1 MRSVVLAFAALGLT
15 VGLLASV
22 SGWAGTLYVEPGQM
36 SRAYATT
43 ADIAVQVRV
52 GLFLDW
58 WTKAQPIV
66 GAVVGAAFGFTL
78 FRCGFRLTRDGRP
91 G

>member
-22 SGWAGTLYVEPGQM
+22 SGWADILYVEPGQM

-43 ADIAVQVRV
+43 ADVALQVRV
-52 GLFLDW
+52 GLFLDR
-58 WTKAQPIV
+58 WTKVQPIV
-66 GAVVGAAFGFTL
+66 GAVVGAAVGFTL
-78 FRCGFRLTRDGRP
+78 YCRGYRLLRVDEA
-91 G
+91 